1 MNILDIF
8 FLLILILAAW
18 KGYKKGLII
27 ELFTVLAVF
36 AGLYAGLHL
45 SDAVSKWLY
54 GSGWKSEYIPII
66 AFLLCFLGIGAM
78 LYFGG
83 KTLDRIIRIV
93 QLSLINRL
101 IGMLF
106 SLVTGVLLLGAL
118 VLLLN
123 SYDERKDIIS
133 SSTKKGSLLYFP
145 VLNFTEAL
153 LPVAQEST
161 LYVKNTMHKK
171 PKEIV
176 KK

>member
-1 MNILDIF
+1 MNFLDIF
-8 FLLILILAAW
+8 FILVLCLAAW

-45 SDAVSKWLY
+45 SDGVSRWLY
-54 GSGWKSEYIPII
+54 SLGWHWKYLPTFS
-66 AFLLCFLGIGAM
+66 FFLCFLAIGAM

-83 KTLDRIIRIV
+83 KVLDRVIRIA
-93 QLSLINRL
+93 QLGLVNR
-101 IGMLF
+101 IAGMLL
-106 SLVTGVLLLGAL
+106 SIITGVLLLGAL
-118 VLLLN
+118 VLIFN
-123 SYDERKDIIS
+123 SYDERSDIIEND
-133 SSTKKGSLLYFP
+133 TKKGSLLYFP

-161 LYVKNTMHKK
+161 LYMKNSMHKS
-171 PKEIV
+171 PGEIL